1 MSAKRPINF
10 NAMEFYSYQ
19 MSHFEG
25 DYEPEC
31 LSWYR
36 ARFMKRFL
44 FLQDAKPDDY
54 DARPNDRPK

>member
-1 MSAKRPINF
+1 MTAKRTINF

-36 ARFMKRFL
+36 ARFMQRMF
-44 FLQDAKPDDY
+44 FAKANSPTES
-54 DARPNDRPK
+54 